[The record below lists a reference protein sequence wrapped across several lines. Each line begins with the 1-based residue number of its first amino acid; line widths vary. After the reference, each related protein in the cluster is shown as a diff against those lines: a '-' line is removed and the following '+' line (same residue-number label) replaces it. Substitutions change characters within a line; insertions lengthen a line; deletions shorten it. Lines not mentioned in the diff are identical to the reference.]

1 MCVCVSVCVCVFV
14 CVCVCV
20 CCVCVCVDVCV
31 CVSVCVCVRAFV
43 ECVALLI
50 SAWDEILILFCVLA
64 QVIVRLLCPLE
75 SSRCAP
81 TPTARASPGTSAPV
95 PVREARRG
103 RVYRLG
109 L

>member
-1 MCVCVSVCVCVFV
+1 MRVGVCVCVFV
-14 CVCVCV
+14 AF
-20 CCVCVCVDVCV
+20 VCVDVCV
-31 CVSVCVCVRAFV
+31 CVCVCVCVRAFV

-50 SAWDEILILFCVLA
+50 SARDEILILSCVLA

-81 TPTARASPGTSAPV
+81 TPTARAYPGTSAPV

-103 RVYRLG
+103 RAYFV
-109 L
+109 